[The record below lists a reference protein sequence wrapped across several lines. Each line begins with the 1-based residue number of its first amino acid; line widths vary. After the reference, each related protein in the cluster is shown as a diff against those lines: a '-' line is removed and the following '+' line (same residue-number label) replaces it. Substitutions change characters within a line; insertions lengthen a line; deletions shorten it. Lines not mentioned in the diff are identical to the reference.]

1 VWLAPFDFGVKQLV
15 SLIFCPAVEDPDNY
29 LEIQVRVEREAG
41 EANYW
46 KRINKAFF
54 NDLRK
59 QLLVWRSLND
69 EAQGHYAKMLETEF
83 TSERLTARSWA

>member
-1 VWLAPFDFGVKQLV
+1 MKQLV

-46 KRINKAFF
+46 KRINKAFL

-59 QLLVWRSLND
+59 QLLVWRSLD
-69 EAQGHYAKMLETEF
+69 DAAQAHYSKLLKTEF
-83 TSERLTARSWA
+83 TSERLTAMSWA